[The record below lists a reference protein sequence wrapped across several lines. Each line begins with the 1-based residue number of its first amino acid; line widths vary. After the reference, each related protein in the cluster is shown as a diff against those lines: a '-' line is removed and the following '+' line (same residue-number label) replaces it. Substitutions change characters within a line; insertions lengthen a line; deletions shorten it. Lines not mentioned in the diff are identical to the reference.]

1 MDADDIKRLLEK
13 PTTLQDIL
21 DFREYTYS
29 MLTREAIQLF
39 GPTLTGAV
47 NHYLNNTAEIDW
59 TAIEPVNTLEGYVR
73 VTGFS
78 LPAIGSTITV
88 EGKEV
93 HIDKDNVYRYKQV
106 IRFVLPIKLIES
118 GNRNQLVAFIK
129 DLSAIAA
136 VATELEIE
144 NILKEY
150 YFDDMKDLT
159 SNNSY
164 HKMLDRVTKPK
175 EVMGFEATGLTDSQI
190 AALHMYGA
198 CSSETKN

>member
-29 MLTREAIQLF
+29 MLTREAIKLF

-47 NHYLNNTAEIDW
+47 SHYLNSTSEIDW

-73 VTGFS
+73 VTGFT
-78 LPAIGSTITV
+78 LPTIGSIITV

-93 HIDKDNVYRYKQV
+93 HIDKDNVYRYKQI

-118 GNRNQLVAFIK
+118 GNRNRLVAFIK

-150 YFDDMKDLT
+150 YFDEMKDLT
-159 SNNSY
+159 SSNSY

-175 EVMGFEATGLTDSQI
+175 EVMGFEATSLTDSQI
-190 AALHMYGA
+190 AALHMYGV
-198 CSSETKN
+198 CSSETKH

>member
-29 MLTREAIQLF
+29 MLTREAIKLF

-47 NHYLNNTAEIDW
+47 SHYLNSTAEIDW

-73 VTGFS
+73 VTGFT
-78 LPAIGSTITV
+78 LPTIGSIITV

-93 HIDKDNVYRYKQV
+93 HIDKDNVYRYKQI

-118 GNRNQLVAFIK
+118 GNRNRLVAFIK

-150 YFDDMKDLT
+150 YFDEMKDLT
-159 SNNSY
+159 SSNSY
-164 HKMLDRVTKPK
+164 YKMLDRVTKPK
-175 EVMGFEATGLTDSQI
+175 EVMGFEATSLTDSQI
-190 AALHMYGA
+190 AALHMYGV
-198 CSSETKN
+198 CSSETKH

>member
-29 MLTREAIQLF
+29 MLTREAIKLF
-39 GPTLTGAV
+39 EPTLTDAV
-47 NHYLNNTAEIDW
+47 SHYLNSTSEIDW

-73 VTGFS
+73 VTGFT
-78 LPAIGSTITV
+78 LPTIGSIITV

-93 HIDKDNVYRYKQV
+93 HIDKDNVYRYKQI

-118 GNRNQLVAFIK
+118 GNRNRLVAFIK

-150 YFDDMKDLT
+150 YFDEMKDLT
-159 SNNSY
+159 SSNSY

-175 EVMGFEATGLTDSQI
+175 EVMGFEATSLTDSQI
-190 AALHMYGA
+190 AALHMYGVS
-198 CSSETKN
+198 SSETKH

>member
-1 MDADDIKRLLEK
+1 MDADDVKRLLEK

-21 DFREYTYS
+21 DYREHTYS
-29 MLTREAIQLF
+29 MLTREAIKLF

-47 NHYLNNTAEIDW
+47 NRHLNNTAEIYW

-78 LPAIGSTITV
+78 LPTIGSILTV
-88 EGKEV
+88 EGKKV
-93 HIDKDNVYRYKQV
+93 HIDKDNVYHYKQV
-106 IRFVLPIKLIES
+106 IRLVLPIKLIES
-118 GNRNQLVAFIK
+118 GNQDRLVVFIK

-150 YFDDMKDLT
+150 YFDGMKDLT

-175 EVMGFEATGLTDSQI
+175 RGNGLRSYRS
-190 AALHMYGA
+190 HR
-198 CSSETKN
+198 

>member
-13 PTTLQDIL
+13 PTTLQGIL

-29 MLTREAIQLF
+29 MLTREAIKLF
-39 GPTLTGAV
+39 GPTLTDAV
-47 NHYLNNTAEIDW
+47 SHYLNSTSEIDW

-73 VTGFS
+73 VTGFT
-78 LPAIGSTITV
+78 LPTIGSIITV

-93 HIDKDNVYRYKQV
+93 HIDKDNVYRYKQI

-118 GNRNQLVAFIK
+118 GNRNRLVAFIK

-150 YFDDMKDLT
+150 YFDEMKDLT
-159 SNNSY
+159 SSNSY
-164 HKMLDRVTKPK
+164 HKVLDRVTKPK
-175 EVMGFEATGLTDSQI
+175 EVMGFEATSLTDSQI
-190 AALHMYGA
+190 AALHMYRV
-198 CSSETKN
+198 CSSETKH

>member
-29 MLTREAIQLF
+29 MLTREAIKLF

-47 NHYLNNTAEIDW
+47 SHYLNSTAEIDW
-59 TAIEPVNTLEGYVR
+59 TAIEPVNMLEGYVR
-73 VTGFS
+73 VTGFT
-78 LPAIGSTITV
+78 LPTIGSIITV

-93 HIDKDNVYRYKQV
+93 HIDKDNVYRYKQI

-118 GNRNQLVAFIK
+118 GNRNRLVAFIK

-150 YFDDMKDLT
+150 YFDEMKDLT
-159 SNNSY
+159 SSNSY

-175 EVMGFEATGLTDSQI
+175 EVMGFEATSLTDSQI
-190 AALHMYGA
+190 AALHMYGV
-198 CSSETKN
+198 CSSETKH

>member
-1 MDADDIKRLLEK
+1 MDADGIKRLLEN

-21 DFREYTYS
+21 DFREHTYS
-29 MLTREAIQLF
+29 MLTREAIKLF
-39 GPTLTGAV
+39 GPTLTGAA
-47 NHYLNNTAEIDW
+47 NRYLNNTAEIDW
-59 TAIEPVNTLEGYVR
+59 TAIELIDTLEGYVR
-73 VTGFS
+73 VIGFF
-78 LPAIGSTITV
+78 LPTIGSTITV

-93 HIDKDNVYRYKQV
+93 HIDKDNVYLYKQV
-106 IRFVLPIKLIES
+106 IRLVLPIKLIES
-118 GNRNQLVAFIK
+118 GNLDRLAMFIK

-159 SNNSY
+159 SSNSY
-164 HKMLDRVTKPK
+164 YKMLDRVTKPK
-175 EVMGFEATGLTDSQI
+175 EVMGFEVTGLTDSQI

>member
-1 MDADDIKRLLEK
+1 MDVDGIKRLLEN

-29 MLTREAIQLF
+29 MLTREAIKLF
-39 GPTLTGAV
+39 GPTLTGAA
-47 NHYLNNTAEIDW
+47 NRYLNNTAEIDW
-59 TAIEPVNTLEGYVR
+59 TAIELIDTLEGYVR
-73 VTGFS
+73 VTGFF
-78 LPAIGSTITV
+78 LPTIGSTITV

-93 HIDKDNVYRYKQV
+93 HIDKDNVYLYKQV
-106 IRFVLPIKLIES
+106 IRLVLPIKLIES
-118 GNRNQLVAFIK
+118 GNRDRLAMFIK
-129 DLSAIAA
+129 DLNAIAA

-159 SNNSY
+159 SSNSY
-164 HKMLDRVTKPK
+164 YKVLDRVTKPK
-175 EVMGFEATGLTDSQI
+175 EVMGFEVTGLTDSQI
-190 AALHMYGA
+190 AALYMYGA